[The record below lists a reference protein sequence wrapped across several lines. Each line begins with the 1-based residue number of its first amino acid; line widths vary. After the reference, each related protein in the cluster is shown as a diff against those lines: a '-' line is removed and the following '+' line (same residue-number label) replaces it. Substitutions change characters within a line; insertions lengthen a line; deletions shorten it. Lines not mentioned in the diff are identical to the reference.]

1 MALASA
7 SALILVASTWTA
19 PPSAYVVA
27 RQMRTRP
34 LYCSDAAPDR
44 VEAIPPGQ
52 LADAWQREEQAK
64 ELDNLLKGCS
74 LYLVG
79 IGPKRAM
86 VGRVLSRRL
95 PNYRCYDVGSL
106 MCSTYKAISGVDE
119 DVTLPELMA
128 AEPLTDV
135 VQLSDL
141 VMREVQAFKR
151 AIVTVWDGCIK
162 PSDYMIMQQGIVV
175 NLAFSETGDLA
186 LPKEDAEAT
195 LELWNNGHKKA
206 DVTVQLEP
214 NMAADDAAFKTIE
227 TMLKFIN
234 DNPGRSKEWKEKAD
248 EALKAKEGNA

>member
-1 MALASA
+1 MDCRLCD
-7 SALILVASTWTA
+7 V
-19 PPSAYVVA
+19 
-27 RQMRTRP
+27 
-34 LYCSDAAPDR
+34 
-44 VEAIPPGQ
+44 
-52 LADAWQREEQAK
+52 QAK
-64 ELDNLLKGCS
+64 ELNSLLKGCS

-106 MCSTYKAISGVDE
+106 MCSTYKAISGSDE

-128 AEPLTDV
+128 AEPLADV

-195 LELWNNGHKKA
+195 LELWNAGHKKA
-206 DVTVQLEP
+206 DVTVKLEP
-214 NMAADDAAFKTIE
+214 NMAADDAAFKVPCFRTCMAE
-227 TMLKFIN
+227 HDMLRIC
-234 DNPGRSKEWKEKAD
+234 SLITSMWCVAD
-248 EALKAKEGNA
+248 DRDHVEVHQR